1 MVQVDHHR
9 RAGMTLVEL
18 LVVVAILS
26 LLAIT
31 VLPTLS
37 TSADARRTRETARD
51 VSSYIAKAQSRAIGR
66 PEWAGFWMTT
76 PISNPTANFS
86 MDFYLADVPT
96 VFRGNSIPTLVLGTR
111 SGSAFLVSGSN
122 LGTVSGTAGDLV
134 RFDGQ
139 PPWYAFQ
146 TSATNQFTIGLRN
159 GIRYVNG
166 ITPENV
172 NQTALNTPWP
182 AEAGTHTFE
191 ILRQP
196 IRAGSPLTLAD
207 GRCIDLSWSGYGG
220 SSLATYSTWSGLG
233 DTRLAESCPLASPQS
248 PPQSPPQSIAVLFDG
263 TGCLRQLFY
272 NGHRVSITG
281 PVFLLVGRTDR
292 AGNNFAS
299 RSAADDSLGAN
310 WQYSDSFWIAID
322 PLSGVAKTAECAAN
336 ATNVFDSQSFIR
348 SEIVAGGR

>member
-1 MVQVDHHR
+1 MLPVAR
-9 RAGMTLVEL
+9 YPRAGMTLIEL
-18 LVVVAILS
+18 LVVVAILG
-26 LLAIT
+26 LLAVT

-37 TSADARRTRETARD
+37 TSAEARRTREAARI

-66 PEWAGFWMTT
+66 TEWAGFWMTT
-76 PISNPTANFS
+76 PISNPSANFS
-86 MDFYLADVPT
+86 IDFYLANVPT
-96 VFRGNSIPTLVLGTR
+96 VFKGNTIPTTVTGMR
-111 SGSAFLVSGSN
+111 SGSVFVVSGSN
-122 LGTVSGTAGDLV
+122 VGTVSGAAGDLV

-146 TSATNQFTIGLRN
+146 TGATNQFTIGLRN
-159 GIRYVNG
+159 GV
-166 ITPENV
+166 TSENV

-182 AEAGTHTFE
+182 AETGTHTFE

-196 IRAGSPLTLAD
+196 IRAGSPLTIAD

-233 DTRLAESCPLASPQS
+233 GTTLAASCTPTS
-248 PPQSPPQSIAVLFDG
+248 PQSPPQSIAVLFDG
-263 TGCLRQLFY
+263 TGRLRQLFY
-272 NGHRVSITG
+272 NSDRVSISG

-292 AGNNFAS
+292 AGNNSAS
-299 RSAADDSLGAN
+299 LSAVDDSLGAN

-322 PLSGVAKTAECAAN
+322 PLSGVAKTAECTAN

-348 SEIVAGGR
+348 SEIVTGGR